1 MIKFSNREEVESWL
15 RDKPQAVAAVLA
27 ARAALR
33 VVPTLAPALGPRGMR
48 GIYQHCAEKH
58 LHRYLAEYDFRYNTR
73 KMTTQFRA
81 SGRGEQSLCAYAAT
95 TTFIA
100 CSLLA
105 RIP

>member
-81 SGRGEQSLCAYAAT
+81 SGRGEQSLCA
-95 TTFIA
+95 
-100 CSLLA
+100 
-105 RIP
+105 